1 MITARLYK
9 VKHTHSDPLEDIDC
23 LGNPTVAT
31 VEMMD
36 AWRQMFP
43 DWNVDEKT
51 GVVTSRG
58 DENFQADGKTFVAVP
73 IFESE
78 AALTYQQRMDLDP
91 VRLVKEYTL
100 KITPNWE
107 AIPDFVKTQPEYL
120 KDLEDIQTKTYK
132 RADVWGFVM
141 EQEVTNLIVSS
152 DGVVSGYD
160 HGCES
165 QYTFTPKDN

>member
-9 VKHTHSDPLEDIDC
+9 VKHTHSDPIEDLDC

-31 VEMMD
+31 VEMLD
-36 AWRQMFP
+36 HWRREFP

-78 AALTYQQRMDLDP
+78 AALSYEQRTDLDP
-91 VRLVKEYTL
+91 AVLHKQYSL
-100 KITPNWE
+100 KITPNWD
-107 AIPDFVKTQPEYL
+107 AIPDFVKNQPEYMD
-120 KDLEDIQTKTYK
+120 DLENIQKNTYK
-132 RADVWGFVM
+132 RVDVWGFIM
-141 EQEVTNLIVSS
+141 EHEVTNLIVSS

-165 QYTFTPKDN
+165 QYTFTPKD